1 MGDYTFM
8 DIDNEGFLTLMAE
21 GGAVRE
27 DLKCPAGEVG
37 DDLRAGNESGR
48 DMICTV
54 LSACGEECVIQ
65 ARPAMLKLKFCQR
78 TSRVGT
84 GTSSIHQPPPPP
96 LRPRSDP

>member
-1 MGDYTFM
+1 M

-48 DMICTV
+48 DMIV
-54 LSACGEECVIQ
+54 SIQ
-65 ARPAMLKLKFCQR
+65 LD
-78 TSRVGT
+78 
-84 GTSSIHQPPPPP
+84 
-96 LRPRSDP
+96 LRNGMVHCS